1 MSKLCLRSSSKLT
14 NYSLR
19 SCYNPAMETIY
30 IDSLFLLNLVI
41 DYLLLLVSA
50 RVCGVVLKRRRYA
63 LAALIGALYAV
74 GIYVPGLEWLS
85 FPAVKLCLWLIMALA
100 AFGGEEGVLRC
111 GVVFAAVSAAF
122 GGFIWALQLAGG
134 RPAFDMRTL
143 VLSFVLCYG
152 LLRLVFGGKA
162 RLAEQKRIP
171 VKLSFLGRECELMAL
186 VDTGN
191 QLRDPISGKPVMVV
205 SPHALSHLFA
215 EHNALL
221 DMDGVDMLRCADSI
235 EELRGKFRLI
245 PYSSVGGSG
254 LLCAFQPDKAAAG
267 ERELEIMAAISKNAA
282 GDGFQAII

>member
-1 MSKLCLRSSSKLT
+1 
-14 NYSLR
+14 
-19 SCYNPAMETIY
+19 METIY

-41 DYLLLLVSA
+41 DYFLCLVSA
-50 RVCGVVLKRRRYA
+50 RVCGVVLRRWRYA

-74 GIYVPGLEWLS
+74 GIYLPGLGWLGL
-85 FPAVKLCLWLIMALA
+85 PAAKLCLWLIMALA
-100 AFGGEEGVLRC
+100 AFGGEERMLRC

-143 VLSFVLCYG
+143 LLSFTLCYAT
-152 LLRLVFGGKA
+152 LRLIFGGKA
-162 RLAEQKRIP
+162 RLAEEKRIK
-171 VKLSFLGRECELMAL
+171 VELWLGGRTAEFMAL

-191 QLRDPISGKPVMVV
+191 QLTDPVSGKAVMVV
-205 SPHALSHLFA
+205 SPQAVEPLFPHHT
-215 EHNALL
+215 ELL
-221 DMDGVDMLRCADSI
+221 ELEGVEMLQSADAVDG
-235 EELRGKFRLI
+235 LRGRFRLI

-254 LLCAFQPDKAAAG
+254 LLCAFHPDKARCG